1 MILAMDYPEF
11 LLHDVEG
18 LKIILS
24 AYHNAVNV
32 VSLPYYITVQCSDFC
47 VYRELC
53 SQWMLSILNG
63 RILRD
68 RYSVCSTYV
77 FVLLVCPND
86 SYHGYVKASTVQSS
100 VSHSFPVVV
109 R

>member
-32 VSLPYYITVQCSDFC
+32 VSIPYYLTVQCSDCC
-47 VYRELC
+47 VYRELY

-68 RYSVCSTYV
+68 RYIVCSMYV
-77 FVLLVCPND
+77 FVLLACPDD
-86 SYHGYVKASTVQSS
+86 SYHGYVKVSTVQSS
-100 VSHSFPVVV
+100 VSHSFPAVI